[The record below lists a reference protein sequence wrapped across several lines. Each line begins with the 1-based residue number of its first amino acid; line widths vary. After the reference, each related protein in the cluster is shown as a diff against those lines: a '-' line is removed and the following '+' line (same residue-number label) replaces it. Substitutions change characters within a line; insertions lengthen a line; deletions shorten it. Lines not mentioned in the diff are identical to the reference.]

1 MTLSDEEDTQQEA
14 PEPVTSP
21 TTCSSCGHGYF
32 DTVPDVCEQCGT
44 GLGGTAA

>member
-1 MTLSDEEDTQQEA
+1 LSDEQNTQQE

-32 DTVPDVCEQCGT
+32 GTVPDVCEQCGA
-44 GLGGTAA
+44 GLGDAAA